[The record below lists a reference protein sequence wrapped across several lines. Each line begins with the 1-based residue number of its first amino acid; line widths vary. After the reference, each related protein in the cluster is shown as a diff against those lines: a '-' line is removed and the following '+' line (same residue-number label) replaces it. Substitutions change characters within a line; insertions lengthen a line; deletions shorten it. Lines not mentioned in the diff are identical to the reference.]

1 MLLSAPREDLLR
13 ASRSML
19 AERSAPTS
27 PHDLAVEL
35 RGRGWTVDARHLEQ
49 VLVRAE
55 RVFLRVGDGF
65 LALPAPR
72 DGDDP
77 LGSAAPEV
85 SVQELQAHLVRLLSS
100 PWWRLVALRAAFPPP
115 AEEPATAVARRLEA
129 DRRARVFR
137 VAKVRPQRRRR
148 LVAWVDQVT
157 LVRQESLR
165 SWPCWAVRDLPGWR
179 PGPGPVNLRYE
190 GLPPHEV
197 ALVRSEP
204 DAGAMAELLL
214 TELMA
219 AGVRPA
225 DVWIEPVPV
234 DGTGVE
240 ARQRELASGVVAPE
254 WVGAV
259 GLAELA
265 ALVADPPQGGAPGL
279 SRGRVGQAP
288 LTA

>member
-1 MLLSAPREDLLR
+1 MLLSAPRDSLVR
-13 ASRSML
+13 ASQEVL
-19 AERSAPTS
+19 AARTAPTS
-27 PHDLAVEL
+27 AHDLAVEL
-35 RGRGWTVDARHLEQ
+35 RGRGWTVDTGHLEQ
-49 VLVRAE
+49 VLTRAD
-55 RVFLRVGDGF
+55 RAFLKVGDGF
-65 LALPAPR
+65 LPLPAPR
-72 DGDDP
+72 DGEDP
-77 LGSAAPEV
+77 LGEGTPEV
-85 SVQELQAHLVRLLSS
+85 SLEELQAHLVRLLAS

-115 AEEPATAVARRLEA
+115 DEEPATAVARRLDA

-165 SWPCWAVRDLPGWR
+165 SWPCWAVRELPRWR

-219 AGVRPA
+219 AGVRPG

-234 DGTGVE
+234 DGTAVE
-240 ARQRELASGVVAPE
+240 ARQAELAGGTVAPE

-259 GLAELA
+259 SLSEFA

-288 LTA
+288 ARR